1 MSNSSAF
8 SGRVSL
14 NPRGFGFVTEE
25 ESAARPAPRSAFVTP
40 PDLNP
45 FLAGDLVNAEVT
57 EAPDGRLTASKLT
70 LVQRSRRALYGVAV
84 AHRKALFLKVDREV
98 SNTDWPLD
106 KGGLDVA
113 PGDHVVARLD
123 GARLVATEVLESPD
137 ARAVAQVVA
146 RYGIPTAFDAE
157 CLAEVER
164 VRSIP
169 HASAGRRDLRAV
181 PTLTID
187 APRTRDIDDAVA
199 VIPAG
204 PDGALRLLVS
214 IADVGAFVPEGG
226 ALDRAARDR
235 ATSVYLAGCTLPML
249 PEGLSSEY
257 ISLLPGVDRA
267 CLTCEMRI
275 DPEGNVTAVDVY
287 TSLLRSWVRASYD
300 EVADFLDRGVVSDNL
315 QPVRDTLP
323 WLRTV
328 SARIG
333 LARARRGGV
342 SLARDEARVH
352 LDAAGEPTAVVSEG
366 TTSAHVL
373 IERSMVAANEA
384 IGQWLVDRGL
394 PGLYRVHDEPTP
406 ARVGDLAEFARNFGF
421 APGFGPRMTPL
432 VLEAFDR
439 QIAGAP
445 WEEAMRAVLAR
456 VLGPARYDAQPTAHF
471 GLAAPV
477 YLHFTSP
484 IRRYADL
491 VVHRI
496 VRRYLEGDRTM
507 TAADPSLDAL
517 AQHINTRAYNAARA
531 ETDRHRTLTA
541 RYMAGRLGEAFAAR
555 VTQLRPFGVW
565 VQLDGVLVE
574 GAVPYESLPGGPFAV
589 DARGGAAVG
598 PGGRWEVGQALTV
611 VVAQVDEGLGRVEF
625 ALRQ

>member
-1 MSNSSAF
+1 LTSLSAF
-8 SGRVSL
+8 VGRVSI
-14 NPRGFGFVTEE
+14 NPRGFGFVTEDE
-25 ESAARPAPRSAFVTP
+25 GPGLPAPRSAFVAP
-40 PDLNP
+40 PELNP
-45 FLAGDLVNAEVT
+45 FLAGDLVGCDITA
-57 EAPDGRLTASKLT
+57 APDGRLTGTGLT
-70 LVQRSRRALYGVAV
+70 LQTRTRRELYGVAV
-84 AHRKALFLKVDREV
+84 VHRKSLFLKVDREV

-106 KGGLDVA
+106 KGGLTVSA
-113 PGDHVVARLD
+113 GDHVVARIE
-123 GARLVATEVLESPD
+123 GPRLVATRVVESPD
-137 ARAVAQVVA
+137 ERAVAQVVA
-146 RYGIPTAFDAE
+146 RYGIPTGFDAAA
-157 CLAEVER
+157 LADV
-164 VRSIP
+164 VRAQAVP
-169 HASAGRRDLRAV
+169 HAQPGRRDLRGV

-199 VIPAG
+199 VLPAG
-204 PDGALRLLVS
+204 ADGALRLLVS
-214 IADVGAFVPEGG
+214 IADVGAFVPEGSV
-226 ALDRAARDR
+226 LDRVARDR

-249 PEGLSSEY
+249 PDGLSSEY
-257 ISLLPGVDRA
+257 ISLLPGIDRA

-300 EVADFLDRGVVSDNL
+300 EVADFLDRGTVSENL
-315 QPVRDTLP
+315 GPVRETLP

-328 SARIG
+328 SARLG

-342 SLARDEARVH
+342 TIAREEARVQ
-352 LDAAGEPTAVVSEG
+352 LDAVGEPTAVEAEG
-366 TTSAHVL
+366 STSAHIL

-406 ARVGDLAEFARNFGF
+406 QKVADLAEFARNFGF

-439 QIAGAP
+439 QITGAP
-445 WEEAMRAVLAR
+445 WEGAMRAVLQR
-456 VLGPARYDAQPTAHF
+456 VLGPARYSPLATGHF

-507 TAADPSLDAL
+507 QADAGLDAI
-517 AQHINTRAYNAARA
+517 AQHINLRSWNAARA

-574 GAVPYESLPGGPFAV
+574 GAIPYESLPGGPFVV
-589 DARGGAAVG
+589 DARGGAAIG

-611 VVAQVDEGLGRVEF
+611 EVSQVDESLGRVEF